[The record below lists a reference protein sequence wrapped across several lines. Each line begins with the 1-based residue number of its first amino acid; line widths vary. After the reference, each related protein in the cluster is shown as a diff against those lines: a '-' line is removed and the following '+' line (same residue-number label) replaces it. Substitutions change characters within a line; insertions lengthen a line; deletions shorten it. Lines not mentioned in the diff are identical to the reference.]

1 LLITDK
7 QETKSKIQ
15 NRRNTWP
22 NRGRTKVQAKGRM
35 TRLALALTLAC
46 GVVLG
51 GTAASALGAPPQAV
65 AAPSTWS
72 SRRRRPSPGG

>member
-1 LLITDK
+1 M
-7 QETKSKIQ
+7 
-15 NRRNTWP
+15 
-22 NRGRTKVQAKGRM
+22 QAKGRM